1 MSAEPNIQS
10 DLSESARAAFTDAYL
25 KHLAP
30 ENPVEET
37 LAIEIVAAA
46 WRLRRCGIV
55 EAQFPGSDNTEALQR
70 SVDQARNQA
79 HRLFVKSVAELGK
92 LQTERQFRFELKLE
106 NDETLVSYRD
116 IIRDLSVQASWDLK
130 KRRLES
136 VASVEQIIERA
147 VAPPA
152 AAAPAP
158 AQTDGLKTTANWL
171 RFVNSPAAPQPAPDS
186 TGRNAP
192 CPCKSGQKYK
202 RCCGRTAAGHINTPS
217 PEAQTRRASR

>member
-92 LQTERQFRFELKLE
+92 LQTERQFRFEALPE
-106 NDETLVSYRD
+106 SQTDPGLVSFRD
-116 IIRDLSVQASWDLK
+116 VIRDLGAQVNWRLAV
-130 KRRLES
+130 RRLEGDPIANFINAPMPGQS
-136 VASVEQIIERA
+136 TRPHAE
-147 VAPPA
+147 PPA
-152 AAAPAP
+152 VPEV
-158 AQTDGLKTTANWL
+158 
-171 RFVNSPAAPQPAPDS
+171 RFVNSENTPATPSPSHP
-186 TGRNAP
+186 RNAL
-192 CPCKSGQKYK
+192 CPCGSNEKYK
-202 RCCGRTAAGHINTPS
+202 RCCGRTAPGQIHSLS
-217 PEAQTRRASR
+217 PQRSNAA